1 MMSRIKLCFLLGLL
15 LFISSCF
22 PEGSLDRGPGYKMPL
37 VKEGEVILYLQPL
50 PQESSRLRFI
60 IGGISAIRDDGL
72 EIPLSPVFSEIKG
85 ADHTGRQKLL
95 ASGILP
101 PGLYTGISI
110 QIQKAWVQ
118 TEEGEVALLVP
129 EEPFNV
135 DQAFDVRRQEASA
148 LFLTLGPSG
157 MLTAG
162 VRFTPV
168 FFLASAGRTLINLI
182 GFVSVP
188 ASNTL
193 AVFNKKTMQIVNAIA
208 TDQGPSGLVLDQLRT
223 RAYVAAAQD
232 DSVAVI
238 DVFNMRIINR
248 LKLDF
253 KDHPVWLDLTP
264 DGRTLVSVNRDS
276 NTVSIIDA
284 LSMIEIERV
293 KVGQKPSSAVMDPS
307 GLKVYVMNPRSNSI
321 SVVDLT
327 QRRLAVTIAVEGGPL
342 MGAFNRQ
349 GDKLYIISRDW
360 PYITVIDR
368 LRFIIT
374 QKIFIGTGA
383 VSIRVDNQ
391 TGLIYVGKN
400 LGAEISVIDPFS
412 AQLVD
417 NFQAGGQAGFM
428 TIDGQERT
436 LLAALSDRSVLQK
449 FNLISK
455 ELMAEIEMGE
465 GAFAVVVMGER

>member
-1 MMSRIKLCFLLGLL
+1 MSRAKLFLVLGVL

-22 PEGSLDRGPGYKMPL
+22 PEGSVSRGSGYKMRL
-37 VKEGEVILYLQPL
+37 IKEGEVIIFLQPL
-50 PQESSRLRFI
+50 PQESNRLRFV

-72 EIPLSPVFSEIKG
+72 EISLALALSDLKG
-85 ADHTGRQKLL
+85 ADYTGRQKLL

-110 QIQKAWVQ
+110 QFQKALVQ
-118 TEEGEVALLVP
+118 TEEGEIDLLVS
-129 EEPFNV
+129 EEPLNV
-135 DQAFDVRRQEASA
+135 DHEFDVTRRKTST
-148 LFLTLGPSG
+148 LFLALSPSG
-157 MLTAG
+157 MITAG

-168 FFLASAGRTLINLI
+168 FSLASAGRTLINLI
-182 GFVSVP
+182 GFASNP
-188 ASNTL
+188 ASNRIS
-193 AVFNKKTMQIVNAIA
+193 VFNKKTMRVVNSIA
-208 TDQGPSGLVLDQLRT
+208 TDPGPSGLVLDQLRT

-238 DVFNMRIINR
+238 DVFNMQIINR

-253 KDHPVWLDLTP
+253 KDHPVWLELTP
-264 DGRTLVSVNRDS
+264 DGRTLLSVNRDS

-284 LSMIEIERV
+284 MSMIEIDRV
-293 KVGQKPSSAVMDPS
+293 KVGQKPSSAVLDPT
-307 GLKVYVMNPRSNSI
+307 GLKAYVMNTRSNSI

-327 QRRLAVTIAVEGGPL
+327 QRRLAVTIAVEAGPL
-342 MGAFNRQ
+342 MAAFNRQ
-349 GDKLYIISRDW
+349 GDKLYVISGDW

-368 LRFIIT
+368 SRFIIT
-374 QKIFIGTGA
+374 KKIFIGTGA

-391 TGLIYVGKN
+391 TGLIYVGKKI
-400 LGAEISVIDPFS
+400 GAEISVIDPFS
-412 AQLVD
+412 AQFVD
-417 NFQAGGQAGFM
+417 NFQAGGQAVFL

-455 ELMAEIEMGE
+455 KLMAEIDMGE
-465 GAFAVVVMGER
+465 GAYAVVVMGER

>member
-1 MMSRIKLCFLLGLL
+1 MMSRVKLCFLLGLL
-15 LFISSCF
+15 IFISSCF
-22 PEGSLDRGPGYKMPL
+22 PEGSLYRGPGYKMPL
-37 VKEGEVILYLQPL
+37 IKEGEVIIYLQPL
-50 PQESSRLRFI
+50 PQESNRLRFI

-72 EIPLSPVFSEIKG
+72 VIPLSPVFSEIKG

-148 LFLTLGPSG
+148 LFLTLRPSA

-193 AVFNKKTMQIVNAIA
+193 AVFNKKTMQVVNAIA
-208 TDQGPSGLVLDQLRT
+208 VDPGPSGLVLDQFRT
-223 RAYVAAAQD
+223 RAYVAAARD
-232 DSVAVI
+232 DSVTVI
-238 DVFNMRIINR
+238 DVFDMRIINR
-248 LKLDF
+248 LKLNF
-253 KDHPVWLDLTP
+253 KDHPVWLELTS
-264 DGRTLVSVNRDS
+264 DGRKLVSVNQGS

-284 LSMIEIERV
+284 QSMTEIDRV
-293 KVGQKPSSAVMDPS
+293 EVGEKPSSAVMDPS
-307 GLKVYVMNPRSNSI
+307 GLKVYVLNTRSKTI

-327 QRRLAVTIAVEGGPL
+327 QRRLAVTIAVEAAPL
-342 MGAFNRQ
+342 RGAFSRQ
-349 GDKLYIISRDW
+349 GDKLYVISSDW

-368 LRFIIT
+368 LRFAII

-391 TGLIYVGKN
+391 TGLIYVGKKI
-400 LGAEISVIDPFS
+400 GAEISVIDPFS
-412 AQLVD
+412 GQFVD
-417 NFQAGGQAGFM
+417 NFQVGGQAVFI

-436 LLAALSDRSVLQK
+436 LLAALSDRNLVQK
-449 FNLISK
+449 INLISK
-455 ELMAEIEMGE
+455 KLVAEIETGE
-465 GAFAVVVMGER
+465 GAYAVVVMGER

>member
-1 MMSRIKLCFLLGLL
+1 MMSRAKLYVVLGLL
-15 LFISSCF
+15 LFIGSCF
-22 PEGSLDRGPGYKMPL
+22 PEGSVYRGSGHKMPL
-37 VKEGEVILYLQPL
+37 IREGEVIMYLQPL
-50 PQESSRLRFI
+50 PQESNRLRFI
-60 IGGISAIRDDGL
+60 IGGISAIGDGGQ
-72 EIPLSPVFSEIKG
+72 EIPLALAFSEIKG
-85 ADHTGRQKLL
+85 ADHSGRQKLL

-101 PGLYTGISI
+101 PGSYTGISI

-118 TEEGEVALLVP
+118 TEEGEIALLVP
-129 EEPFNV
+129 QEPFNV
-135 DQAFDVRRQEASA
+135 DQAFDVTRGKTSA
-148 LFLTLGPSG
+148 LFLALNPSG
-157 MLTAG
+157 MITAG

-168 FFLASAGRTLINLI
+168 LSLGFAGRTLINLI
-182 GFVSVP
+182 GFVSNP
-188 ASNTL
+188 ASNRIL
-193 AVFNKKTMQIVNAIA
+193 VFNKKTMQVVNAIA
-208 TDQGPSGLVLDQLRT
+208 TDPGPSGLVLDQLRT

-238 DVFNMRIINR
+238 DVFNMQIINR

-253 KDHPVWLDLTP
+253 KDHPVWLDLTS
-264 DGRTLVSVNRDS
+264 DGRTLVSVNRGS

-284 LSMIEIERV
+284 LSLIEIERV

-307 GLKVYVMNPRSNSI
+307 GLKAYVMNTRSNSI

-342 MGAFNRQ
+342 MGAFNRE
-349 GDKLYIISRDW
+349 GDKLYVVSGDW

-368 LRFIIT
+368 SRFIIT

-391 TGLIYVGKN
+391 TGLIYVGKKI
-400 LGAEISVIDPFS
+400 GAEISVIDPFS
-412 AQLVD
+412 AQFVD
-417 NFQAGGQAGFM
+417 TFQTGGQAVFM

-455 ELMAEIEMGE
+455 ELMAEIETGE
-465 GAFAVVVMGER
+465 GAYAVAVMGER

>member
-1 MMSRIKLCFLLGLL
+1 MMSRIKLCFLFGLL

-22 PEGSLDRGPGYKMPL
+22 PEGSLYRGPGYKMPL
-37 VKEGEVILYLQPL
+37 IKEGEVILYLQPL
-50 PQESSRLRFI
+50 PQESNRLRFI

-72 EIPLSPVFSEIKG
+72 EIPLSPVFNEIKG

-148 LFLTLGPSG
+148 LFLTLRPSG
-157 MLTAG
+157 MTSAG

-168 FFLASAGRTLINLI
+168 FSLASAGRTLINLI

-193 AVFNKKTMQIVNAIA
+193 AVFNKKTMQVVNAIA
-208 TDQGPSGLVLDQLRT
+208 TDPEPSGLVLDQLRT
-223 RAYVAAAQD
+223 RAYVAAARD
-232 DSVAVI
+232 DSVTVI

-248 LKLDF
+248 LKLNF
-253 KDHPVWLDLTP
+253 KDHPVWLELTS
-264 DGRTLVSVNRDS
+264 DGRKLVSVNQGS

-284 LSMIEIERV
+284 QSMTEIDRV
-293 KVGQKPSSAVMDPS
+293 EVGEKPSSAVMDPT
-307 GLKVYVMNPRSNSI
+307 GLKAYVLNTRSKTI

-327 QRRLAVTIAVEGGPL
+327 QRRLAVTIAVGAAPL
-342 MGAFNRQ
+342 RGAFSRQ
-349 GDKLYIISRDW
+349 GDKLYVISSDW

-368 LRFIIT
+368 LRLAIT

-391 TGLIYVGKN
+391 TGLVYVGKKI
-400 LGAEISVIDPFS
+400 GAEISVIDPFS
-412 AQLVD
+412 GQIVD
-417 NFQAGGQAGFM
+417 NFQVGGQAVFI

-436 LLAALSDRSVLQK
+436 LLAAFSDRNLVQK
-449 FNLISK
+449 INLISK
-455 ELMAEIEMGE
+455 KLVAEIETGE
-465 GAFAVVVMGER
+465 GAYAIVVMGER

>member
-1 MMSRIKLCFLLGLL
+1 MMPRIKLCFLFGLL

-22 PEGSLDRGPGYKMPL
+22 PEGSLYRGPGYKMPL
-37 VKEGEVILYLQPL
+37 IKEGEVIVYLQPL
-50 PQESSRLRFI
+50 PQESNRLRFI

-72 EIPLSPVFSEIKG
+72 GIPLSPVFNEIKG

-148 LFLTLGPSG
+148 LFLTLRPSG
-157 MLTAG
+157 MTSAG

-168 FFLASAGRTLINLI
+168 FSLASAGRTLINLI

-193 AVFNKKTMQIVNAIA
+193 AVFNKKTMQVVNAIA
-208 TDQGPSGLVLDQLRT
+208 TDPEPSGLVLDQLRT
-223 RAYVAAAQD
+223 RAYVAAARD
-232 DSVAVI
+232 DSVTVI

-248 LKLDF
+248 LKLNF
-253 KDHPVWLDLTP
+253 KDHPVWLELTS
-264 DGRTLVSVNRDS
+264 DGRKLVSVNQGS

-284 LSMIEIERV
+284 QSMTEIDRV
-293 KVGQKPSSAVMDPS
+293 EVGEKPSSAVMDPT
-307 GLKVYVMNPRSNSI
+307 GLKAYVLNTRSKTI

-327 QRRLAVTIAVEGGPL
+327 QRRLAVTIAVGAAPL
-342 MGAFNRQ
+342 RGAFSRQ
-349 GDKLYIISRDW
+349 GDKLYVISSDW

-368 LRFIIT
+368 LRLAIT

-391 TGLIYVGKN
+391 TGLIYVGKKI
-400 LGAEISVIDPFS
+400 GAEISVIDPFS
-412 AQLVD
+412 GQIVD
-417 NFQAGGQAGFM
+417 NFQVGGQAVFI

-436 LLAALSDRSVLQK
+436 LLAAFSDRNLVQK
-449 FNLISK
+449 INLISK
-455 ELMAEIEMGE
+455 KLVAEIETGE
-465 GAFAVVVMGER
+465 GAYAIVVMGER